1 MIKVLEKMEYKAEK
15 KTINDVSQENK
26 TMNYDNFMIFEC
38 LNNGERQRVNITEE
52 KFRNSKGAG
61 ILHPKQMIIIVKE
74 DIRRIYIWKGTEPH
88 VRKKFIASRIAQEL
102 QGELI
107 KRCKIVT
114 VDQGEELTEFLNV
127 FGFDQKELAKI
138 SGFDGQISNRLKP
151 ELTRQAPTSSHLN
164 KNQDDSKAMC
174 HNVKLE
180 ENEKSDIISKLKILE
195 EVLSNDIPKDFKRKN
210 ILIGE
215 NTLYGL
221 TIKKVKIFG
230 QDFEETEWEP
240 VKNLP
245 NGIFELEGRKVR
257 IYHSEKRG
265 IRAIEILEPAEK
277 FKKLE
282 IEPQKEKPDDNDKAK
297 VDYNK
302 WSVKKLKEFCFSN
315 KIKVRSG
322 YRKAEIVKLVE
333 EFQKKKN

>member
-114 VDQGEELTEFLNV
+114 VDQGDELSEFLDV
-127 FGFDQKELAKI
+127 FGFEQIELAKI
-138 SGFDGQISNRLKP
+138 TGFNGQISNHVMV
-151 ELTRQAPTSSHLN
+151 ELARQPSNSFRLN
-164 KNQDDSKAMC
+164 KNRNDSNAIS
-174 HNVKLE
+174 HNVKLD
-180 ENEKSDIISKLKILE
+180 ENEKLDTISNLNILDDVLK
-195 EVLSNDIPKDFKRKN
+195 NDLPKYYQRKN
-210 ILIGE
+210 VLIGK

-221 TIKKVKIFG
+221 TTKKVKIFG
-230 QDFEETEWEP
+230 QDLEEIEWEP
-240 VKNLP
+240 VNILS
-245 NGIFELEGRKVR
+245 NGVFELDGSKIRVHHDKT
-257 IYHSEKRG
+257 SG
-265 IRAIEILEPAEK
+265 IKAIEILEPVEK
-277 FKKLE
+277 FKEQQIK
-282 IEPQKEKPDDNDKAK
+282 PQKETQSEEAK

-302 WSVKKLKEFCFSN
+302 WTVKQLKEYCSNN
-315 KIKVRSG
+315 KIKISSS
-322 YRKAEIVKLVE
+322 YRKAEIVRLVE
-333 EFQKKKN
+333 EFQKKKK

>member
-1 MIKVLEKMEYKAEK
+1 MEFKTEKSVH
-15 KTINDVSQENK
+15 INVPEGK
-26 TMNYDNFMIFEC
+26 IIMNYDDFMIFEV
-38 LNNGERQRVNITEE
+38 LDTGERQRLNITEE
-52 KFRNSKGAG
+52 EFTKSKGAG
-61 ILHPKQMIIIVKE
+61 IFHPKQVVIIVT
-74 DIRRIYIWKGTEPH
+74 IQHRRIFIWKGSEPH
-88 VRKKFIASRIAQEL
+88 VRKKFIASRVAQEL

-114 VDQGEELTEFLNV
+114 VDQGDELSEFLNI
-127 FGFDQKELAKI
+127 FSFKRKELAKV
-138 SGFDGQISNRLKP
+138 SGFNRQIFNRLMP

-164 KNQDDSKAMC
+164 KNQGNSKNK
-174 HNVKLE
+174 HYNVKLE
-180 ENEKSDIISKLKILE
+180 ENKKSDIISKLKILE

-221 TIKKVKIFG
+221 ATKKVKIFG
-230 QDFEETEWEP
+230 QDLEETEWEP
-240 VKNLP
+240 IKNLP
-245 NGIFELEGRKVR
+245 NGIFELNGRKVR
-257 IYHSEKRG
+257 IYHSEIRG
-265 IRAIEILEPAEK
+265 IRAIEILEPVEK

-282 IEPQKEKPDDNDKAK
+282 IEPQKEKLDDNEKAK

-302 WSVKKLKEFCFSN
+302 WTVKQLKKFCSSN
-315 KIKVRSG
+315 KIKVSSG